1 MTGERDLFTG
11 LTETADRCHEERQRA
26 AKLESENR
34 KLKRLVAERDER
46 IAELQIHV
54 ANLIAAAKGCWHVQA
69 RMAKKRA
76 IECVRAA

>member
-1 MTGERDLFTG
+1 MTRRTAHDAAQHVLDLIASESERA
-11 LTETADRCHEERQRA
+11 E
-26 AKLESENR
+26 KLETENR
-34 KLKRLVAERDER
+34 KLKQLVSEKDRR
-46 IAELQIHV
+46 ISELEIHI